1 MCLRFEGFPTE
12 KNETSDNVL
21 EKIMG
26 ICKDSGLE
34 IPERVTDWLH
44 RTGVPYV
51 DKTNKSCKSV
61 IVRFFTFR
69 YRTIVCRGKKNMKC
83 PVRGKID
90 LTNKWHNLLVF
101 ANKYVSNTDSVKF
114 CYADI
119 NCRLKIKWEDVSIN
133 DTFFCSL
140 VELKCHL
147 NADEWSLEVLCF
159 TLNTMSNPCH
169 YGKKVFV

>member
-12 KNETSDNVL
+12 KNETSDKGS

-34 IPERVTDWLH
+34 IPDRVTDRLH

-51 DKTNKSCKSV
+51 DKATNKSCKSI

-69 YRTIVCRGKKNMKC
+69 YRTIVCRGKKTMKC

-101 ANKYVSNTDSVKF
+101 ANKYVSNIDSVKF
-114 CYADI
+114 CYADT
-119 NCRLKIKWEDVSIN
+119 NCRLKIKWEDESIN

-140 VELKCHL
+140 GELKSHL
-147 NADEWSLEVLCF
+147 NADEWKLKSSLFYFEYYEQSLS
-159 TLNTMSNPCH
+159 LW
-169 YGKKVFV
+169 